1 MIVYSVLWED
11 VKNPSIHGSSGVY
24 SSEEKAKYVTE
35 CLNDEDTHAWTVITI
50 LDECLEEDV
59 DLEVLKGLE

>member
-11 VKNPSIHGSSGVY
+11 VKNPPIPGSSGVY

-35 CLNDEDTHAWTVITI
+35 CLNDENAHAWTVRTI
-50 LDECLEEDV
+50 LEECQEEDV